1 VANDQLVRC
10 PICLHCF
17 PWPDPHESDEWYRD
31 DGSNY
36 EQVAPAVL
44 SSLRSDPDGTRLRIW
59 LSKAYVRCPNPFL
72 DRDHWLQYQYGK
84 YGDPFIIGMVG
95 ETDVGKSHLLAAM
108 IGQLTVQNK
117 LADLALAPE
126 PVDRISHS
134 KYVRDNVIPLLQ
146 ESQGM
151 PGTAQRA
158 DRPVEFV
165 DALTL
170 HLQGDGDGPSR
181 QKTVAF
187 FDVSGEDLRVEAT
200 SAEFIRAAHGLIFV
214 VDPGN
219 AGLLG
224 RSSRRSISD
233 PTFEIVLSQ
242 LFDAGRHN
250 RHTELRDVAAAVVV
264 AKADLLRHERTV
276 APWYGRDRPPG
287 PLDAAKIEEESQAAY
302 ALLYA
307 NGAESWLMPVERCER
322 ATLHFASATGGSA
335 SGNPPVYPRGVRPRR
350 VLEPLL
356 AVLAMGGILTSEYV
370 TGGQVGI

>member
-1 VANDQLVRC
+1 VDN
-10 PICLHCF
+10 
-17 PWPDPHESDEWYRD
+17 
-31 DGSNY
+31 GSNY
-36 EQVAPAVL
+36 EQVDPAFL
-44 SSLRSDPDGTRLRIW
+44 TSLRSDGDGTRFQVW
-59 LSKAYVRCPNPFL
+59 LSKAYVRCPNPFR
-72 DRDHWLQYQYGK
+72 DREHWLQYQYGK

-95 ETDVGKSHLLAAM
+95 ETYAGKSHLLAAM
-108 IGQLTVQNK
+108 IGQLAVQNK

-126 PVDRISHS
+126 PVDRIRHRE
-134 KYVRDNVIPLLQ
+134 YVRDFVIPLLQ

-151 PGTAQRA
+151 PATPQRR

-170 HLQGDGDGPSR
+170 HIQGYRNGSPR

-187 FDVSGEDLRVEAT
+187 FDVAGEDLRDEAT
-200 SAEFIRAAHGLIFV
+200 SAEFIRAANGLIFV
-214 VDPGN
+214 VDPEV

-224 RSSRRSISD
+224 PSNRRSISD

-250 RHTELRDVAAAVVV
+250 PHTELRDIAAAVVV
-264 AKADLLRHERTV
+264 GKADLLRHDRTV
-276 APWYGRDRPPG
+276 AHWYGRDRRPG
-287 PLDAAKIEEESQAAY
+287 RPLNATRIEEESEAAY

-307 NGAESWLMPVERCER
+307 NGAESWLKPVERCER
-322 ATLHFASATGGSA
+322 ATLHFASATGGKA
-335 SGNPPVYPRGVRPRR
+335 SGGHVPGAPFYPRGVRPRR
-350 VLEPLL
+350 VLEPVL